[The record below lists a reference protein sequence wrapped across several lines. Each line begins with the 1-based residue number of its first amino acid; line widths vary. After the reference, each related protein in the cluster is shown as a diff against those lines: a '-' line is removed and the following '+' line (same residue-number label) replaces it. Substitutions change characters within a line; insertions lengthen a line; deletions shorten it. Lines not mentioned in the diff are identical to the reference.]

1 MDYRF
6 FTGVACGLLLLA
18 AARIGIGHRH
28 RTGSLWLLILIFGA
42 FLYVLRPLL
51 NDQDSFADLLIDL
64 PTILI
69 PGAFWV
75 FTHQLCSDKEP
86 FPRWG
91 WGVIGLEIAIDLA
104 SQLHLHPYFYLLV
117 QPFKLGLIGAG
128 LATLLQQL
136 QSDLVAERRQL
147 RIGLLIAIGS
157 YMLIV
162 VCADFLFSYLP
173 IPSGV
178 PTLHA
183 IMASALAFAA
193 CLWLLSL
200 SPKALEESLPTIT
213 DHPQASVKI
222 SAETPSLASPQATP
236 VSTPEILRPPVE
248 QPPLDSSQHQLLSRL
263 EQHMQN
269 GGYRHTGLTIR
280 ELAEQLET
288 REHILRA
295 LINKH
300 LGFRNFNEYLNQFRI
315 DEASRRLAD
324 PDEAHLP
331 VLTIALDI
339 GYRSLS
345 PFNAAFKRRHEQT
358 PTEYRRERLPA

>member
-1 MDYRF
+1 MSYSF
-6 FTGVACGLLLLA
+6 FTGAACSLLLLA
-18 AARIGIGHRH
+18 AARIGIGHQQ
-28 RTGSLWLLILIFGA
+28 RTRNPWLLILIFGA
-42 FLYVLRPLL
+42 FVYLLRPLL
-51 NDQDSFADLLIDL
+51 NDQDSLINLLIDL
-64 PTILI
+64 PTLLI
-69 PGAFWV
+69 PGAFWI
-75 FTHQLCSDKEP
+75 FTHQLCREKDP

-91 WGVIGLEIAIDLA
+91 WALILLELTIDLA
-104 SQLHLHPYFYLLV
+104 SQLHLHSYFYPLA

-128 LATLLQQL
+128 LVTLLQQL

-147 RIGLLIAIGS
+147 RIALLIAIGS
-157 YMLIV
+157 YMVIV
-162 VCADFLFSYLP
+162 VCAEFLFSYFP
-173 IPSGV
+173 IPAGI

-183 IMASALAFAA
+183 VMASALAFAA
-193 CLWLLSL
+193 CLWLLAL
-200 SPKALEESLPTIT
+200 SPRALEESLSSLPEPSPGHVEGSHTVKT
-213 DHPQASVKI
+213 HQASD
-222 SAETPSLASPQATP
+222 
-236 VSTPEILRPPVE
+236 STAKLPA
-248 QPPLDSSQHQLLSRL
+248 LDQSQRQLLDNLQR
-263 EQHMQN
+263 HMQN

-280 ELAEQLET
+280 ELAEQLGS

-358 PTEYRRERLPA
+358 PTEFRRARLPG

>member
-1 MDYRF
+1 MDYSF
-6 FTGVACGLLLLA
+6 FTGAACALLLLA
-18 AARIGIGHRH
+18 AARIGIGLRH

-42 FLYVLRPLL
+42 FLYLLRPLL

-64 PTILI
+64 PTLLI

-104 SQLHLHPYFYLLV
+104 SQLHLHPHFYLLV

-128 LATLLQQL
+128 LVTLLQQL

-157 YMLIV
+157 YMLVV
-162 VCADFLFSYLP
+162 VCAEFVFSYFP
-173 IPSGV
+173 VPTGV

-183 IMASALAFAA
+183 VMASTLAFAA
-193 CLWLLSL
+193 CLWLLAL

-213 DHPQASVKI
+213 EAPEQTAENLEEPASLPAQQQA
-222 SAETPSLASPQATP
+222 
-236 VSTPEILRPPVE
+236 
-248 QPPLDSSQHQLLSRL
+248 LDAGQQLLLDRL

-269 GGYRHTGLTIR
+269 GGYRRTGLTIR

-358 PTEYRRERLPA
+358 PTEYRRARLPA

>member
-6 FTGVACGLLLLA
+6 FTGAACGLLLLA

-28 RTGSLWLLILIFGA
+28 RTGSLWLLVLIFGA
-42 FLYVLRPLL
+42 FLYLLRPLL

-69 PGAFWV
+69 PGTFWV

-91 WGVIGLEIAIDLA
+91 WGVIGLEIVIDLA

-117 QPFKLGLIGAG
+117 QPFKLGVIGAG

-162 VCADFLFSYLP
+162 VCAEFLFSYFP
-173 IPSGV
+173 VPTGV

-183 IMASALAFAA
+183 VMASALAFAA

-200 SPKALEESLPTIT
+200 SPKALEESLPTIS
-213 DHPQASVKI
+213 DSPEQAAAIPPGPSKP
-222 SAETPSLASPQATP
+222 AEPLA
-236 VSTPEILRPPVE
+236 
-248 QPPLDSSQHQLLSRL
+248 LDAGQQLLLQQL

-269 GGYRHTGLTIR
+269 GGYRRTGLTIR
-280 ELAEQLET
+280 ELADQLET

-345 PFNAAFKRRHEQT
+345 PFNAAFKRRHAQT
-358 PTEYRRERLPA
+358 PTEFRREQLPA